1 MNPFIS
7 PLTSLTTAKIAGRQA
22 PHKAVLLLAVMDLV
36 EAGVI
41 TSPRV
46 VLTEKLEEAFDRV
59 WRRYV
64 SASII
69 FTPKVATPFW
79 HMQNEPFWRL
89 CLNNGQDLAGMKARY
104 SVHWLRENT
113 YALLDPE
120 LFSLMRDES
129 ARAQMR
135 VLLISTYLQDLH
147 ADTDAALSLL
157 ALLGMLINLAA

>member
-1 MNPFIS
+1 MTPFIS

-22 PHKAVLLLAVMDLV
+22 PHKAVMLLAVMDLV

-41 TSPRV
+41 TCPRV
-46 VLTEKLEEAFDRV
+46 VLTEKLEETFSRV
-59 WRRYV
+59 WRRDIG
-64 SASII
+64 ASLI

-89 CLNNGQDLAGMKARY
+89 CLTNGQDLAGMKARY
-104 SVHWLRENT
+104 SVRWLRENT
-113 YALLDPE
+113 YALLDPG
-120 LFSLMRDES
+120 LFGLMQDES

-147 ADTDAALSLL
+147 AGPDAVLSALT
-157 ALLGMLINLAA
+157 LLGMLIKLAA

>member
-157 ALLGMLINLAA
+157 ALLGMIINLAA